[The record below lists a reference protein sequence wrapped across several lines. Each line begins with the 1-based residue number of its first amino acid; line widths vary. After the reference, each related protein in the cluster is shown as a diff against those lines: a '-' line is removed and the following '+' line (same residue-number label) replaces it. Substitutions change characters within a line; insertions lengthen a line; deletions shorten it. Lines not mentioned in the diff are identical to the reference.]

1 MGDFA
6 YLRVEMELNDISL
19 VGLDLFGEELQR
31 AIVVADSYDLNE
43 ARGIGIVRIARRC
56 WRC

>member
-6 YLRVEMELNDISL
+6 YLGVEMELNDVSL

-43 ARGIGIVRIARRC
+43 ARGIRIVWIARRC
-56 WRC
+56 